1 MIGRRPPSQH
11 GVRGRPTA
19 AAVIDAMAVLT
30 LTVVAMTVLSG
41 TFDGRAYLL
50 TAAVGALA
58 GIGSAALV
66 HWLRLPGIALAVPV
80 VAAAF
85 LLGPPTVLHG
95 TAAHGV
101 PDPTGLT
108 EMWDVL
114 VGGWKELLTTLP
126 PVDGTGRLTAMP
138 FALSLIS
145 SAVGMLLARRLW
157 YPHLPL
163 VGPAAGLGAAI
174 VLGLAAPGGIAARA
188 LVFLV
193 IAVAWGAA
201 RRQRLVVATGGGRL
215 GRAVTAAV
223 LLAVATGAGAALAPG
238 AGLPASARTVLRDTV
253 VPPLDLSTVPSPL
266 SDFRRFRPV
275 WKDLADQVLL
285 TVHGLP
291 SGTLVRLAT
300 VDAYAGTVWA
310 AGQLGAETVPGSG
323 VTSGQPDSASQGRFQ
338 RVGSRIAAPRTGTD
352 VAGTVTIGRAYAST
366 PDLRVWVPS
375 VGEPTRLE
383 FTGSTAAARS
393 EDLRFNPVT
402 GAALVLDG
410 LSAGDTYL
418 IDAVV
423 PANATPTTLGA
434 LGTPTATTAYSS
446 VVAKYV
452 TTTPGGSAGPL
463 AAVKAV
469 ATRLRT
475 TGAYTDG
482 AGRTADGTYIDGPES
497 VFLAGHNLGRLS
509 SFLDDTEPAGN
520 DEQYAAALALAA
532 DHVGLPSRV
541 VLGAVP
547 DATGAVHGRDVRA
560 YVEVQVD
567 ADTWWTIPP
576 DEFIPSR
583 SKLPEPRRQTE
594 EDRSEAAIVPPPNEQ
609 RPPSSL
615 EGFALDTTSS
625 SKQRSLVDDQ
635 GFALPPWAVLALKIA
650 GFPLTAVLL
659 WTLALAL
666 VKAARRS
673 RRSRAGTPQ
682 DRVAAAWV
690 EVVDVLI
697 DSGAPASP
705 RHTRPELAA
714 VATEPGVVELATLA
728 DKLTFGPAPVSDE
741 DAVQAWVHVRRV
753 RGQVSSEQR
762 WRDRWRS
769 AVSLRSLLPDRTNTS
784 RPMSP
789 SAVHRSRLVPRS
801 ALGATPLAPDAPA
814 PEPA

>member
-11 GVRGRPTA
+11 GVRGRLTA
-19 AAVIDAMAVLT
+19 AAVIDAVAVLT
-30 LTVVAMTVLSG
+30 LTLVAMTVLSG
-41 TFDGRAYLL
+41 TFDGPAYLI

-58 GIGSAALV
+58 GIGAAALV
-66 HWLRLPGIALAVPV
+66 HWLRLPGIALTLPV

-85 LLGPPTVLHG
+85 LIGPPTVLHG

-101 PDPTGLT
+101 PDPSGLT

-126 PVDGTGRLTAMP
+126 PVDGSGRLTAVP
-138 FALSLIS
+138 FALSLLS
-145 SAVGMLLARRLW
+145 SAVGMLLARRWW

-163 VGPAAGLGAAI
+163 VGPAAGLVAAI

-193 IAVAWGAA
+193 VAVAWGAA

-215 GRAVTAAV
+215 RRALAAGM
-223 LLAVATGAGAALAPG
+223 LLAVATGAGVALVPG
-238 AGLPASARTVLRDTV
+238 ASLPASARTVLRDTV
-253 VPPLDLSTVPSPL
+253 VPPLDLSDQPSPL
-266 SDFRRFRPV
+266 SDFRRFRPASQ
-275 WKDLADQVLL
+275 DLADQVLL

-291 SGTLVRLAT
+291 KGTLVRLAT

-323 VTSGQPDSASQGRFQ
+323 VTSGQPDTASQGRFL
-338 RVGSRIAAPRTGTD
+338 RVGSRIAAPRAGTG

-366 PDLRVWVPS
+366 PDLRVWLPS

-383 FTGSTAAARS
+383 FTGSTAAARG

-410 LSAGDTYL
+410 LSAGDTYR

-423 PANATPTTLGA
+423 PANTVPTTLGA
-434 LGTPTATTAYSS
+434 LGTPTAPTAYSS
-446 VVAKYV
+446 AVAKYV

-463 AAVKAV
+463 EAVKAV

-482 AGRTADGTYIDGPES
+482 AGTES
-497 VFLAGHNLGRLS
+497 TFVAGHSLGRLS

-541 VLGAVP
+541 MLGAVP
-547 DATGAVHGRDVRA
+547 DATGTVHGRDVRA

-567 ADTWWTIPP
+567 ADTWWTITP

-583 SKLPEPRRQTE
+583 DKHPQVRQQAE

-625 SKQRSLVDDQ
+625 SKQRSLVDNQ
-635 GFALPPWAVLALKIA
+635 GFALPPWAVLTLKIV
-650 GFPLTAVLL
+650 GFPLAAVLL
-659 WTLALAL
+659 WTLALVL

-673 RRSRAGTPQ
+673 RRSRAGTPD
-682 DRVAAAWV
+682 DRVAAAWD

-697 DSGAPASP
+697 DSGAPASS

-714 VATEPGVVELATLA
+714 VATEPGVAELATLA
-728 DKLTFGPAPVSDE
+728 DALTFGPAPVGDD

-753 RGQVSSEQR
+753 RGQVSAEQR

-784 RPMSP
+784 QPMSP

-801 ALGATPLAPDAPA
+801 ALGATPMAPEAA
-814 PEPA
+814 TPEPA